1 MSSNITDKAVLNL
14 LRSGDLTK
22 STERLIEERATDKI
36 KKLADAKQDRE
47 YYENLLSMGE
57 VPAALAR
64 ATRGRSRRRVA
75 QATAD
80 SPREAFTE
88 IRDDVVKRIRKRGGL
103 ASKPAEFTTGKPKEF
118 ESPQVALVRK
128 AQEIIQALK
137 QEGEIKIEESANA

>member
-1 MSSNITDKAVLNL
+1 MSANITDRAVLNL
-14 LRSGDLTK
+14 LKSGDITK
-22 STERLIEERATDKI
+22 STKRRIEEEATDKLE
-36 KKLADAKQDRE
+36 KLAGARADRE

-64 ATRGRSRRRVA
+64 ATRAKSRRRVA

-80 SPREAFTE
+80 SPQEAFTE
-88 IRDDVVKRIRKRGGL
+88 IRDDVVKRIGKRGGL